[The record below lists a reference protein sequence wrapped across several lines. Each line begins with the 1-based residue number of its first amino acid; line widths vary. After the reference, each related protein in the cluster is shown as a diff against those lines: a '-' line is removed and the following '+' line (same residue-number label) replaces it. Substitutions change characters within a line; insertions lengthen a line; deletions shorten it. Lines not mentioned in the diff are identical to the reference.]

1 MRKPFSSRKRIVI
14 IGLAAV
20 IVLGGAGAAWAYF
33 SSTGSGTGQ
42 ATVGSAATWT
52 VTAGTPTGT
61 IYPGY
66 GNSQIAYTVKNNASG
81 EQQFTTAT
89 AAVNSSGG
97 NVTQNGTVVTGCLA
111 TWFTATVS
119 ADPSVS
125 TNIAPAGTASVTVTV
140 TMPSSTT
147 NQNVCQGV
155 TPDINLSVQ

>member
-1 MRKPFSSRKRIVI
+1 
-14 IGLAAV
+14 
-20 IVLGGAGAAWAYF
+20 
-33 SSTGSGTGQ
+33 
-42 ATVGSAATWT
+42 
-52 VTAGTPTGT
+52 
-61 IYPGY
+61 
-66 GNSQIAYTVKNNASG
+66 
-81 EQQFTTAT
+81 
-89 AAVNSSGG
+89 VNSSGG

-125 TNIAPAGTASVTVTV
+125 TTLAPAGTASVTVTV